1 MLVSLLVWALV
12 GLIAGWLAG
21 QFTKGSDF
29 GLVGNIIVGL
39 VGALVGGFLAQA
51 LFGVDPI
58 DGLDIST
65 IVTSF
70 LGAIIFLGLLNLVSG
85 RRRLDV

>member
-1 MLVSLLVWALV
+1 MLMSLLVWAIV

-21 QFTKGSDF
+21 EFTKGSGF
-29 GLVGNIIVGL
+29 GLVGNIVVGL
-39 VGALVGGFLAQA
+39 IGALLGGFLAQMI
-51 LFGVDPI
+51 FGVDPI

-70 LGAIIFLGLLNLVSG
+70 VGAVLFLAVLNAVSG
-85 RRRLDV
+85 RRGRV